1 MKRNNRRKTLRT
13 RPESKDITELLYIAN
28 RLPRELGADH
38 ESVVN
43 SQEHGYDQKTLEF
56 FLLRALAELPID
68 LKAFVTQ
75 SLELKLEK
83 SGEFSLK
90 LDEGLQ
96 KTVGPNLL
104 QYAFDVARPLW
115 GAGEIES
122 MRQRYIFLFAVRD
135 ILRCLASPRTPTQVE
150 PKEKPLVLANTRSWL
165 RAAQMSFLNPAQ
177 RMYSKID
184 GLRTQLYISKEITRE
199 GTHKLA
205 VYHPLL
211 FQVLESVEAERI
223 RECPVCGRLFWA
235 GRLDQSACHLHG
247 NVLRAR
253 RLREKRRNQKQQ
265 EHRVLSAPKVRDRP
279 AIKGE
284 RKASRQVHKRK
295 PTKGKKGR

>member
-1 MKRNNRRKTLRT
+1 MTPSNKRQASRT
-13 RPESKDITELLYIAN
+13 RAVPNEIAELLSIAN
-28 RLPRELGADH
+28 RLPPDLGADH
-38 ESVVN
+38 KAVMNPHEYELDGDGVR
-43 SQEHGYDQKTLEF
+43 F
-56 FLLRALAELPID
+56 FLLRALVGMPDD

-83 SGEFSLK
+83 TGELSLK

-104 QYAFDVARPLW
+104 QYAFEVARPLW
-115 GAGEIES
+115 SAGEIES
-122 MRQRYIFLFAVRD
+122 MRQRYLFLFAVRD
-135 ILRCLASPRTPTQVE
+135 ILRCLASPRTPTQVD
-150 PKEKPLVLANTRSWL
+150 PKETPLVLANTRSWL
-165 RAAQMSFLNPAQ
+165 RAAQISFLNPAQ

-223 RECPVCGRLFWA
+223 RECPVCGKLFWA

-265 EHRVLSAPKVRDRP
+265 ELSAPKVRDRR
-279 AIKGE
+279 AIKGD